1 MSKCTFLY
9 DRQHLLYR
17 NKRQVKTLNQLI
29 IIDVFQALDDT
40 ERGEGGF
47 GSTGEN
53 WKWFEHAFY
62 IFCSTGENWK
72 LFEYAFYIC
81 CYAISKS

>member
-9 DRQHLLYR
+9 DRHYLLCR
-17 NKRQVKTLNQLI
+17 NKRQVKTLNELN

-47 GSTGEN
+47 GSTGKN
-53 WKWFEHAFY
+53 
-62 IFCSTGENWK
+62 
-72 LFEYAFYIC
+72 
-81 CYAISKS
+81 

>member
-9 DRQHLLYR
+9 DRCYLLRR
-17 NKRQVKTLNQLI
+17 NKRQVKTLNQLT

-47 GSTGEN
+47 GSTGKN
-53 WKWFEHAFY
+53 
-62 IFCSTGENWK
+62 
-72 LFEYAFYIC
+72 
-81 CYAISKS
+81 